1 MLNKNIHLLSYEKYR
16 VKAELIRSSEFRLD
30 WYNNKLAA
38 IQNELIRRKERKK
51 KRQIIKTKKLN
62 TKNIK

>member
-51 KRQIIKTKKLN
+51 KRLV
-62 TKNIK
+62 